1 MKEREKVLRKRLM
14 EWGSLFRRVFGEG
27 WPEEMPKEETPRRT
41 FQVIMFTCVGTL
53 RQKGISK
60 FEELKDYHWD

>member
-14 EWGSLFRRVFGEG
+14 EWGSLFRKVFREG
-27 WPEEMPKEETPRRT
+27 RPEEMPKEETPRRT

-53 RQKGISK
+53 R
-60 FEELKDYHWD
+60 